1 MHCREVKAEAVSL
14 IGSYSRNPGRHK
26 EGPEVVGCWL
36 YFEVK
41 PLMLSERER
50 GERKTPRFLT

>member
-1 MHCREVKAEAVSL
+1 MHCREVKAEAVSS

-26 EGPEVVGCWL
+26 EGPEV
-36 YFEVK
+36 VK